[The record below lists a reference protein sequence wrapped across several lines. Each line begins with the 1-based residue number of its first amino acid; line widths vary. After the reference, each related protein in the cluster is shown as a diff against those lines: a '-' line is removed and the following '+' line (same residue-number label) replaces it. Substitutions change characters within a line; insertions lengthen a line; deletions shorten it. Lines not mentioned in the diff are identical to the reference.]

1 MTQLDAQTGL
11 AGLKAAAEATR
22 LRILFLLARC
32 ELTVKDLTQVLGQ
45 SQPRLSRHLKLMHEA
60 GLIERHRE
68 GSWVY
73 FRLAGY
79 GREGGLAGRII
90 AAFDESD
97 PLFRRDRDR
106 LTALASERSAAAQGY
121 FERIAADWDRLRS
134 LYIDE
139 AKVETV
145 MRTAIGD
152 SHIGVLVDLGTGTGR
167 ILELFSD
174 RFERGLGVDVNKA
187 MLSYARTKLEQLGHG
202 GVQVRQG
209 DLYNLSLEDGVADV
223 VVMHQVL
230 HHLNDPAAAI
240 GEAAR
245 IMSPGGRLLVVDFA
259 PHDLDFLRDE
269 FAHARLGFADAQVRQ
284 WFSDAGLERITHQ
297 ELSPKGDRGTEQ
309 LTVSLWVASRS
320 KSTTAKSRQASGRAA
335 DGRSLEVA

>member
-1 MTQLDAQTGL
+1 MAQLDAQSGL
-11 AGLKAAAEATR
+11 AALKAAAEGTR

-32 ELTVKDLTQVLGQ
+32 ELTVKDLTQILGQ
-45 SQPRLSRHLKLMHEA
+45 SQPRLSRHLKLMHES

-73 FRLAGY
+73 FRLAGTD
-79 GREGGLAGRII
+79 REDGLGARII
-90 AAFDESD
+90 GAFDESD
-97 PLFRRDRDR
+97 PVFRRDRER
-106 LTALASERSAAAQGY
+106 LTALAAERSATAQGY

-139 AKVETV
+139 AEVEAA
-145 MRTAIGD
+145 MRAAIGD
-152 SHIGVLVDLGTGTGR
+152 APIGVLVDLGTGTGR
-167 ILELFSD
+167 MLELFAD

-187 MLSYARTKLEQLGHG
+187 MLSYARAKLEQLGHG

-209 DLYNLSLEDGVADV
+209 DLYNLFLEDGAGDV

-240 GEAAR
+240 REAAR
-245 IMSPGGRLLVVDFA
+245 VLAPDGRLVLVDFA

-269 FAHARLGFADAQVRQ
+269 FAHARLGFADEQVRQ
-284 WFSDAGLERITHQ
+284 WFGDAGLSHVTHS
-297 ELSPKGDRGTEQ
+297 ELAPTGDTGTEQ
-309 LTVSLWVASRS
+309 LTVSLWVASRANI
-320 KSTTAKSRQASGRAA
+320 KTAKSAEVRGRTAG
-335 DGRSLEVA
+335 GRSLEVA